1 MKRLVG
7 LVLIL
12 AVLAACAA
20 GFGQS
25 LPSGR
30 TLVVYF
36 SATGT
41 TKAVAQEAAGLL
53 GADLYE
59 IVPSQPYTE
68 ADLAYYTNGR
78 CDQEQADPAVRP
90 GIAGEIPSMEAY
102 DTVLIG
108 YPIWHGQAPRIISTF
123 LDMCDLSGKTVACF
137 CTSHSSGLG
146 RSAADLQALASS
158 SASWLESRRFP
169 AGASRED
176 VKNWLDEIG
185 IQAVLAFS

>member
-12 AVLAACAA
+12 ALLAACAA

-59 IVPSQPYTE
+59 IVPSPTTPT
-68 ADLAYYTNGR
+68 AAAIRNRRIPLFV
-78 CDQEQADPAVRP
+78 PALQVKFLPWKPMIRYSSV
-90 GIAGEIPSMEAY
+90 IPSG
-102 DTVLIG
+102 TVRLRG
-108 YPIWHGQAPRIISTF
+108 
-123 LDMCDLSGKTVACF
+123 
-137 CTSHSSGLG
+137 
-146 RSAADLQALASS
+146 S
-158 SASWLESRRFP
+158 SARFLTC
-169 AGASRED
+169 
-176 VKNWLDEIG
+176 VT
-185 IQAVLAFS
+185 